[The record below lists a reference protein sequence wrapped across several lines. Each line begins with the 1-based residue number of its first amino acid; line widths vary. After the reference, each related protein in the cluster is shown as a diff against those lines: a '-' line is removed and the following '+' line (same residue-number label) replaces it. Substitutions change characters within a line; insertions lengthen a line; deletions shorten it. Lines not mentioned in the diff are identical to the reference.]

1 MMEQRR
7 QFGGLT
13 TSVILLLRCGSDVDS
28 PAAAAAQRTA
38 AQRTAARR
46 TAAER
51 TEGSV
56 SLVLSNL
63 SSLETKLSL
72 LCTRHSDEN
81 CLLAV
86 EQVRFVFLFV
96 CSLICLFALADR
108 FFLAFFFLT

>member
-38 AQRTAARR
+38 AQRTAARRTAARR

-96 CSLICLFALADR
+96 C
-108 FFLAFFFLT
+108 